1 MLDSRG
7 LRESLPE
14 ASEVRWPFTRY
25 GTRELA
31 LSVLLAGGLTALAA
45 WLWLPAAVVPAAV
58 LVVAVA
64 FFRDPERTP
73 PEDDDLLVSPADG
86 RVADIEEVREDAFLG
101 ADALR
106 VGVFMSVFNVHVN
119 RAPLD
124 GKVVF
129 RDYRPGRFLNAM
141 GSEASRQN
149 ECSLVGIERPDGTR
163 VLVKQIAGLIA
174 RRIVT
179 DCEVGGELARGE
191 RIGMVKF
198 GSRLEVYVPV
208 SAGFEV
214 AVAVGDVVRAGSS
227 ALGRLPTSGEA
238 MP

>member
-1 MLDSRG
+1 M
-7 LRESLPE
+7 
-14 ASEVRWPFTRY
+14 RWPFTRY

-31 LSVLLAGGLTALAA
+31 LSAALFGGLTALAA
-45 WLWLPAAVVPAAV
+45 WWLPWVAVVPAAL

-73 PEDDDLLVSPADG
+73 PGGGDLMVSPADG
-86 RVADIEEVREDAFLG
+86 RVADIEEVREDEFLG

-106 VGVFMSVFNVHVN
+106 VGVFMSVLNVHVN

-124 GKVVF
+124 GTVVY

-141 GSEASRQN
+141 GAEASSQN
-149 ECSLVGIERPDGTR
+149 ECSLIGIERPDGTR

-179 DCEVGGELARGE
+179 DCDVGTSVERGE

-208 SAGFEV
+208 AAGLEV
-214 AVAVGDVVRAGSS
+214 GVAVGERVRAGHS
-227 ALGRLPTSGEA
+227 ALGRLAPRGGSSG
-238 MP
+238 

>member
-1 MLDSRG
+1 VVDLWRSWERPHG
-7 LRESLPE
+7 
-14 ASEVRWPFTRY
+14 AYEVRWPFTRY
-25 GTRELA
+25 GTRELVASA
-31 LSVLLAGGLTALAA
+31 LVFGGLTALAA
-45 WLWLPAAVVPAAV
+45 WLWVPAAAAPAC
-58 LVVAVA
+58 LLAVAVG

-73 PEDDDLLVSPADG
+73 PEGDDLLVSPADG
-86 RVADIEEVREDAFLG
+86 RVADVEEVREDDFLD
-101 ADALR
+101 ADAVR

-141 GSEASRQN
+141 GAEASRQN
-149 ECSLVGIERPDGTR
+149 ECSLIGIERPDGTR

-179 DCEVGGELARGE
+179 DCEVGGEVARGQ

-198 GSRLEVYVPV
+198 GSRLELYVPKA
-208 SAGFEV
+208 AGFEV

-227 ALGRLPTSGEA
+227 ALGRLTGRTLP
-238 MP
+238 